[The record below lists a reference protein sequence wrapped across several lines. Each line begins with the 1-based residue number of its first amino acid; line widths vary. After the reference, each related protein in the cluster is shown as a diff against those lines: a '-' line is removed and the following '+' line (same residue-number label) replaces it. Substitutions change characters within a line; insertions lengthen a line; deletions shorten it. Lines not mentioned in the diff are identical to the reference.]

1 MAISPG
7 FVIKHIRPFGDGYEA
22 YCNDGMI
29 DLLRGLRFAFPEIV
43 QIFALWR
50 NVSEAD
56 PHGQSDQFVAAAR
69 EVAMARWAELY
80 PTNESTLMFLTR
92 DQLASL
98 SLAGERAGANRQV
111 NWNYGAELPICV
123 TINHETGA
131 YHIRWNA
138 MGCVAGTDE
147 QGNINHF
154 VRLL

>member
-7 FVIKHIRPFGDGYEA
+7 FAIKHIRPCGDGYEA

-29 DLLRGLRFAFPEIV
+29 DLLSGLRFSYPDIA

-69 EVAMARWAELY
+69 EVAMARWGELY
-80 PTNESTLMFLTR
+80 PTNESTLMFLTAH
-92 DQLASL
+92 QLAAL
-98 SLAGERAGANRQV
+98 SEAGANAGPNRQV
-111 NWNYGAELPICV
+111 VWNYGAELAICV
-123 TINHETGA
+123 TINHDTGA
-131 YHIRWNA
+131 YHIRWDA
-138 MGCVAGTDE
+138 QGCVAGTDNS
-147 QGNINHF
+147 GNINHF